1 MAALHR
7 SRGIAVSDMPFF
19 GEIAALLT
27 ALCWSGSSLVFSSA
41 TARVGP
47 ALVNISRLVLALV
60 YLALLLLILGESPSL
75 STSQVIFLGVSGI
88 VGLAIGD
95 SFLFRAYVSI
105 GPRLSM
111 LVMSISPAFSAFLA
125 YIFLDERLSLLGIS
139 GIAITVC
146 GVVLVVYERS
156 PGSMAHGGELLT
168 GILFAGVAAVGQGAA
183 LLFAKFAFNEG
194 PIDGFVA
201 AAVRIGVSI
210 GVLLP
215 IMIALGRIVHPVQTF
230 CRDRRAFWLTAAGS
244 VLGPFLGI
252 SFSLLAVANT
262 KVGIASTLMA
272 TVPIIM
278 LPMVRFFFK
287 ERLSWRA
294 MIGAWIAVAGVA
306 ILFLH

>member
-1 MAALHR
+1 
-7 SRGIAVSDMPFF
+7 VSDIPFF

-27 ALCWSGSSLVFSSA
+27 ALCWSGSSLVFSAA

-47 ALVNISRLVLALV
+47 ALVNISRLLLAFA
-60 YLALLLLILGESPSL
+60 YLLILLVLLGESPSL
-75 STSQVIFLGVSGI
+75 SMSQTIFLGVSGI

-95 SFLFRAYVSI
+95 SFLFRAYSHI

-111 LVMSISPAFSAFLA
+111 LVMSIAPAFAALLA
-125 YIFLDERLSLLGIS
+125 YVFLNEHISLLGIL
-139 GIAITVC
+139 GIVVTVL

-156 PGSMAHGGELLT
+156 PGVTAHGGELLT
-168 GILFAGVAAVGQGAA
+168 GVLFAGIAAIGQGGA
-183 LLFAKFAFNEG
+183 LLLAKFAFNEG
-194 PIDGFVA
+194 PINGFIA

-210 GVLLP
+210 CVLLP
-215 IMIALGRIVHPVQTF
+215 VMVGLGRVVHPVQTF
-230 CRDRRAFWLTAAGS
+230 RRDTRAFWLTAVGS

-252 SFSLLAVANT
+252 SFSLLSVANT

-278 LPMVRFFFK
+278 LPMVRIIFK

-294 MIGAWIAVAGVA
+294 MAGAWIAVAGVA